1 MIGKIVQ
8 NYRIVSRIGDGG
20 MGIVYLAEHTAIR
33 RQAAIK
39 FLNPVFLQNEIVR
52 KKFIDE
58 AQTLSVLQHP
68 NIVMLYDLGS
78 YENNIFLLMEYLNGI
93 SLDKIISGN
102 QPYLDENL
110 VKNIMHGVLSGVTY
124 AHKKKIVHRDIKPS
138 NVIITKEGVPKILD
152 FGIAKILTSN
162 AQKTGVKMG
171 SVFYM
176 SPEQVLSNPVDERTD
191 IYSLGV
197 TLYEMLTNSSPYRSE
212 VSEFLIYDRIVKE
225 DFPSPRILNQD
236 ITGHIESIIFKA
248 TEKAPEQRFQTCD
261 EFIIALHD
269 TNFRYNRKVNYIPS
283 PVYEKSASAENRIP
297 VTPSPPPVTVI
308 SSDSTETPKIIQVE
322 AQDTAAVNVS
332 SRENKVL
339 ASIETADGKFINSE
353 KEEKTNQSRR
363 NSLIAEKETNK
374 KHTLMFP
381 FIIILIILLLV
392 STLIFILYQNNEDET
407 VKEESIISDTLKR
420 ESSGKKITDDSIRNK
435 PDTTEAV
442 KNNDLDEK
450 SEDDKE
456 KNVEKKTTQKK
467 TTVKKTPVK
476 KDTKSEKTK
485 PRIRFE

>member
-1 MIGKIVQ
+1 MIGKTVQ
-8 NYRIVSRIGDGG
+8 NYRIVSKIGEGG
-20 MGIVYLAEHTAIR
+20 MGIVYLAEHTAIN

-102 QPYLDENL
+102 QPYLDEHL
-110 VKNIMHGVLSGVTY
+110 AKNIMHGVLSGVTY

-176 SPEQVLSNPVDERTD
+176 SPEQVLGNPVDERTD

-197 TLYEMLTNSSPYRSE
+197 SLYEMLTNTSPYRSE
-212 VSEFLIYDRIVKE
+212 VSEFLIYDKIVKE
-225 DFPSPRILNQD
+225 DFPSPRILNPAL
-236 ITGHIESIIFKA
+236 TGHIESIIFKA
-248 TEKAPEQRFQTCD
+248 TEKTLEQRFQTCD

-269 TNFRYNRKVNYIPS
+269 TNFRYNRKINYIPPS
-283 PVYEKSASAENRIP
+283 VYEKSEGTENRIP
-297 VTPSPPPVTVI
+297 VSPLPPPPTVI
-308 SSDSTETPKIIQVE
+308 ASDSTEVLKGSQVE
-322 AQDTAAVNVS
+322 EQDVVTVNVS

-339 ASIETADGKFINSE
+339 TSKETADGKFINSD
-353 KEEKTNQSRR
+353 KEEKTNQSGR
-363 NSLIAEKETNK
+363 NSSNAEKETRK
-374 KHTLMFP
+374 KHKLMFP
-381 FIIILIILLLV
+381 LIIIFTILI

-407 VKEESIISDTLKR
+407 VKEESIISDTLKH
-420 ESSGKKITDDSIRNK
+420 ESSGEKVIADSIRNQ
-435 PDTTEAV
+435 PDTTEAI
-442 KNNDLDEK
+442 KSNDLDEK
-450 SEDDKE
+450 SADDKE

-467 TTVKKTPVK
+467 TTIKKTPVK
-476 KDTKSEKTK
+476 KNTITEKTK
-485 PRIRFE
+485 PRVRFE